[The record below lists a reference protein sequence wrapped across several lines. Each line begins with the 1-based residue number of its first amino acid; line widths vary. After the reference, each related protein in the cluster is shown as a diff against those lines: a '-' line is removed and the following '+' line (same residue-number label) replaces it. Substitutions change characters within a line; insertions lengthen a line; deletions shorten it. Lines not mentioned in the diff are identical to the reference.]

1 VPLSEPRPESHP
13 ANKAD
18 DLEDLF
24 ENAPCGYLAIGSDGR
39 IVRANATI
47 ARWIGVDGRSLANTP
62 FRDLLSV
69 PSRILYETNVAP
81 LLRLQGRFEDV
92 ALDLLTGESDKL
104 VVLANALERR
114 DADGG
119 LIALRLTMVRAEERR
134 GYERALQ
141 TREAVALEQLL
152 AEQSASE
159 LREQFIAVL
168 GHDLR
173 NPLAAVSSGVRLLQR
188 DPSKE
193 RADQIATMMHAS
205 VLRMSGLIENVL
217 DLARGR
223 LGGGISLQRA
233 PMDLESAITQAVEE
247 LRSAHPERNI
257 EDRYDLPS
265 LVDCD
270 APRMSQLVSNLVGN
284 ACTHGDS
291 GTSVTVAAWL
301 DGEVLEISVA
311 NGGKPIPDSQMETLF
326 KPFSREPG
334 SAPVKGLGLG
344 LFIAS
349 QIAKSHGGTLT
360 AASSA
365 RETKF
370 TFRMPLAS
378 A

>member
-1 VPLSEPRPESHP
+1 VPSSEPSRT
-13 ANKAD
+13 D
-18 DLEDLF
+18 TIDRIGDLEDLF
-24 ENAPCGYLAIGSDGR
+24 ENAPCGYLAIGPDGR
-39 IVRANATI
+39 ISRANATL
-47 ARWIGVDGRSLANTP
+47 ARWIGADPARIADTP

-69 PSRILYETNVAP
+69 PSRIVYETNVAP
-81 LLRLQGRFEDV
+81 LLRLQGSFEDV
-92 ALDLLTGESDKL
+92 ALDLLNSEGGKL
-104 VVLANALERR
+104 VVLASALERR
-114 DADGG
+114 DAEGG

-141 TREAVALEQLL
+141 TREAVALERLL

-188 DPSKE
+188 NPSKE
-193 RADQIATMMHAS
+193 RADQIATMMNAS
-205 VLRMSGLIENVL
+205 VLRMTGLIENVL
-217 DLARGR
+217 DFARGR

-233 PMDLESAITQAVEE
+233 PMDLASAIAQVVDE
-247 LRSAHPERNI
+247 LRSAHPEFTI
-257 EDRYDLPS
+257 EDRYALPS

-284 ACTHGDS
+284 ACTHGDR
-291 GTSVTVAAWL
+291 GTPVTVTAL
-301 DGEVLEISVA
+301 VDGAVLEISVA
-311 NGGKPIPDSQMETLF
+311 NGGKPIPAGQMETLF

-349 QIAKSHGGTLT
+349 QIAKSHGGTLA
-360 AASSA
+360 AASSV
-365 RETKF
+365 RETRF